1 MTGVRQRRMKKW
13 HYFIAGGLLLLIG
26 CFHIEL
32 PCRVTVKD
40 ADTGEPL
47 SEVVALLELTQTCYF
62 PPNIAGPSPE
72 FLGLIEVVSDGRGLL
87 RFPLRVYLRAPL
99 LYLPDRYYM
108 FLKPGFFPSTERK
121 KSGEVRLYRMNHC
134 LNY

>member
-1 MTGVRQRRMKKW
+1 MVGVRQRRVKKW
-13 HYFIAGGLLLLIG
+13 HCFVAGGLLLLIG
-26 CFHIEL
+26 CFHIEF
-32 PCRVTVKD
+32 PRRVTVKD
-40 ADTGEPL
+40 AETGETL
-47 SEVVALLELTQTCYF
+47 SEVVALLELKHTCYF